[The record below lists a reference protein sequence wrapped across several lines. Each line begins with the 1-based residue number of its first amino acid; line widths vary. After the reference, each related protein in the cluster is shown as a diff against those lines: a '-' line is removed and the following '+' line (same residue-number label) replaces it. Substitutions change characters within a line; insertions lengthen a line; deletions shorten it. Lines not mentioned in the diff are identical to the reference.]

1 MGPLIF
7 FVLFVAIGWRG
18 GILGAQLRKD
28 REMITEREVLRDDVI
43 EQIKKDVESG
53 DFTAIYE
60 LIMELPDKTLLAFLS
75 EGAQND

>member
-1 MGPLIF
+1 
-7 FVLFVAIGWRG
+7 
-18 GILGAQLRKD
+18 
-28 REMITEREVLRDDVI
+28 MITEREVLRDDVI

-75 EGAQND
+75 EGSANDWQWWIAFFGRACIA